1 MTFEEYQK
9 EAVKFRTETA
19 NNEEY
24 LTLGLIE
31 EVGDVYTWEME
42 VAE

>member
-9 EAVKFRTETA
+9 QAVSFRTDTA

-24 LTLGLIE
+24 LTLGLIA
-31 EVGDVYTWEME
+31 EVK
-42 VAE
+42 